1 VKPSAVP
8 CNAHAAVPAKFRV
21 PLVYRRKLSIG
32 DELLQLSEA
41 DSLQFNW
48 GAGLGHSPSLL
59 RAAGNDNR
67 AAMSERTAIVTG
79 AGKRVG
85 ALIVAGLIDDG
96 WKVVAHVH
104 HFDDEVPQGA
114 VKAIAEL
121 IDPECATRIFAAA
134 EGLPPVRLLVNNAAR
149 FAHDGFGSFDPGEF
163 DKHMIVN
170 ARAPIL
176 LTEEFAR
183 RHQSGEEGLV
193 VNLLDSKLLAPNPD
207 FLSYTVSKQAL
218 AGFTELAALALAGV
232 GIRAN
237 GIAPALMLRSAGQT
251 EANFEGMHS
260 ANPLGLGVEPEHV
273 LTAIRYL
280 IDARTVTGQI
290 ITIDGGQ
297 RFDPPAR
304 DVQFMERR

>member
-1 VKPSAVP
+1 MKPSAVP

-104 HFDDEVPQGA
+104 HFDDEVPQG
-114 VKAIAEL
+114 
-121 IDPECATRIFAAA
+121 
-134 EGLPPVRLLVNNAAR
+134 
-149 FAHDGFGSFDPGEF
+149 
-163 DKHMIVN
+163 
-170 ARAPIL
+170 
-176 LTEEFAR
+176 
-183 RHQSGEEGLV
+183 
-193 VNLLDSKLLAPNPD
+193 
-207 FLSYTVSKQAL
+207 
-218 AGFTELAALALAGV
+218 
-232 GIRAN
+232 
-237 GIAPALMLRSAGQT
+237 GQGYCGT
-251 EANFEGMHS
+251 DR
-260 ANPLGLGVEPEHV
+260 P
-273 LTAIRYL
+273 
-280 IDARTVTGQI
+280 
-290 ITIDGGQ
+290 
-297 RFDPPAR
+297 
-304 DVQFMERR
+304 